1 MTRDEREFLNDIK
14 DALDEWDFS
23 YEHYHEDGS
32 FCIDIK
38 IDDMDEWGEDPDEIW
53 NALSEVCDEWGA
65 GIDSDCN
72 YYYIAINFD

>member
-32 FCIDIK
+32 FCIDIE
-38 IDDMDEWGEDPDEIW
+38 IDDMDEWGEDSDEIW

-72 YYYIAINFD
+72 NYYIAINFD